1 MALDPKS
8 VNKPF
13 RKLRKLLKN
22 FPDPPDPGDV
32 HDLRTHTRRIDA
44 MTGAFQL
51 VTKKA
56 GKELVKNLKPIRK
69 AAGDV
74 RDMDVLTDIA
84 ASLDP
89 NGNGDCRLKLMQYL
103 AERRTRSAT
112 KLVKKV
118 KINQK
123 RLRADLK
130 ECATNAERGIVS
142 AKSKGAKQKD
152 NRKSRRKPASSMAA
166 SLQIEQELREWPRL
180 SQKNI
185 HPFRIQVKEL
195 RYVLQLAEDS
205 DSKLID
211 ALGEVKDQ
219 IGLWHDWN
227 ELATIAG
234 QVLDHGAACSITAQ
248 IQTRAK
254 HELERAFAR
263 ANAFRAQ
270 YLPSEGSFA
279 SKKSRKKVAASEIH
293 PGGHRSHLAAREL
306 TPSFFS

>member
-8 VNKPF
+8 VNKPL
-13 RKLRKLLKN
+13 RELRKLLKN

-32 HDLRTHTRRIDA
+32 HDLRTHTRRIEA

-51 VTKKA
+51 PKKV

-130 ECATNAERGIVS
+130 ECATNAERGIDS

-166 SLQIEQELREWPRL
+166 SLQIKQELREWPRL

-234 QVLDHGAACSITAQ
+234 HVLDHGAACSITAQ

-254 HELERAFAR
+254 HELERALNN
-263 ANAFRAQ
+263 ANNFRAQ
-270 YLPSEGSFA
+270 YLRSEGTFA
-279 SKKSRKKVAASEIH
+279 SKKSRKKGAASEIH
-293 PGGHRSHLAAREL
+293 PEVIEATSRLA
-306 TPSFFS
+306 S